1 MKLFSAD
8 GRLTGGQKS
17 SVDERHRELI
27 RITESRIMLQSSIL
41 ESLKAT
47 DEEKARKSFTK
58 SVEASLDPLHS
69 NRNISIRGN
78 SYG

>member
-1 MKLFSAD
+1 
-8 GRLTGGQKS
+8 
-17 SVDERHRELI
+17 
-27 RITESRIMLQSSIL
+27 MLQSSIL

-78 SYG
+78 SYGWFPVHTREKEREREREFFNYTRR